1 MEQSPGA
8 GQHWSSAIPPSQSVQ
23 LNCLRMGMV
32 VSHGSSEPLEKSL
45 LFEDREER
53 WCFKQTLVTSG
64 GGQSR
69 GGEVGG
75 TNY

>member
-1 MEQSPGA
+1 
-8 GQHWSSAIPPSQSVQ
+8 
-23 LNCLRMGMV
+23 MV